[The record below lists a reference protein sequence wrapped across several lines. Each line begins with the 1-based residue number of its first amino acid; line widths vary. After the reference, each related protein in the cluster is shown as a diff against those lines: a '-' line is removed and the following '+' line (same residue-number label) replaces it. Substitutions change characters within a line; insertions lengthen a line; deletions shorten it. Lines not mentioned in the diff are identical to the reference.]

1 MAVSRRAQ
9 RIDLSSTL
17 RISAQAIALREA
29 GVDVLDFSAG
39 EPDFPTPEVVKEAG
53 RRAIAENKT
62 RYTANAGLLELRRAL
77 AADLARTR
85 GLVYAPEQILVSSGA
100 KASLFFAFQA
110 LIEPGDEVL
119 LPTPYWVS
127 YPDQIRLAEG
137 SVAFV
142 PCSDADGFKLD
153 ASALEAA
160 ITPRT
165 RALVLNYPSN
175 PSGACYTREE
185 LEPLAALCVRHDLWI
200 VADEIYSR
208 LLYDGRRFTSIAALD
223 AGVASRTILVDGM
236 SKTFSMTGWRLG
248 YAAGPPAVISAM
260 ARVQSHVTSNAS
272 TIAQW
277 AALDGLG
284 ACEQEISDRVG
295 EFERRRDEIVRLLA
309 ALPGVRCLV
318 PEGAFYAFPNV
329 SALFGR
335 RAEGIAIGGAES
347 LAAYLLERARVAVVP
362 GEPFGA
368 PEHLRFS
375 YAVSLARIRE
385 GVARIAEAL
394 AALA

>member
-9 RIDLSSTL
+9 RIDESSTL
-17 RISAQAIALREA
+17 RISAQAIALRAA

-39 EPDFPTPEVVKEAG
+39 EPDFPTPAPVKAAG
-53 RRAIAENKT
+53 QSAIAGDKT
-62 RYTANAGLLELRRAL
+62 RYTANAGLAELRRAI
-77 AADLARTR
+77 AADLSRTR
-85 GLVYAPEQILVSSGA
+85 GLVYAPEQILVSCGA
-100 KASLFFAFQA
+100 KASLYLAFQA

-137 SVAFV
+137 SVVFV
-142 PCSDADGFKLD
+142 PCTDAEGFKLSP
-153 ASALEAA
+153 AALEAA

-208 LLYDGRRFTSIAALD
+208 LLYDGRTFTSIAALD
-223 AGVASRTILVDGM
+223 PEVARRTILVDGM
-236 SKTFSMTGWRLG
+236 SKTYSMTGWRLG
-248 YAAGPPAVISAM
+248 YAAGPPEVVSAM

-277 AALDGLG
+277 AALEGLG
-284 ACEQEISDRVG
+284 ACDEEILRRVG
-295 EFERRRDEIVRLLA
+295 EFERRRDEIARSLA

-318 PEGAFYAFPNV
+318 PEGAFYVFPNV
-329 SALFGR
+329 SARFGQ
-335 RAEGIAIGGAES
+335 RAAGRTIDGAES
-347 LAAYLLERARVAVVP
+347 LAAWLLERARVAVVP

-368 PEHLRFS
+368 PEHLRLS
-375 YAVSLARIRE
+375 YAVSLERIRE

-394 AALA
+394 AALD